1 MSLKLNLR
9 ESKKKK
15 KSTKPPKTKDGKLAY
30 QLGRI
35 NFAQNRL
42 EDITRLDND
51 EQKKWKKQTELLNP
65 KRKFKKTSQIHAQT
79 PPVGKAPLLMLAS
92 NPAANDDLQPSSLDY
107 VYDSTSLDLPVRTES
122 LFVCCAKCKQ
132 PVCTAYANSIQR
144 RAGKYYY
151 QHKIC
156 PE

>member
-30 QLGRI
+30 QLNRI

-42 EDITRLDND
+42 DDITRHNIE
-51 EQKKWKKQTELLNP
+51 EQKQWKKQTESLNP
-65 KRKFKKTSQIHAQT
+65 KLKFKKTSQLVT
-79 PPVGKAPLLMLAS
+79 PAPSVTNAPLLLLAN
-92 NPAANDDLQPSSLDY
+92 NPAANDNLQPSSLDY
-107 VYDSTSLDLPVRTES
+107 LYDSTALEFPVRTES
-122 LFVCCAKCKQ
+122 LFVCCVKCKQ
-132 PVCTAYANSIQR
+132 PVCTAYAGSIQHK
-144 RAGKYYY
+144 AGKYHY
-151 QHKIC
+151 QHKEC